1 MKQIVEVQ
9 GEGLVSL
16 LGQRVTLY
24 CLNYIYEGKL
34 VGVNDNEVKIEDA
47 GIVYET
53 GELNAKTWKDRQ
65 CLPNPLYVR
74 SSAIESYT
82 VMAAS
87 KQE

>member
-24 CLNYIYEGKL
+24 CMNYIYEGKL
-34 VGVNDNEVKIEDA
+34 VGVNDNDVKLEDA

-65 CLPNPLYVR
+65 GLSNPLYVR
-74 SSAIESYT
+74 SNAIESYT
-82 VMAAS
+82 VMPAS
-87 KQE
+87 K